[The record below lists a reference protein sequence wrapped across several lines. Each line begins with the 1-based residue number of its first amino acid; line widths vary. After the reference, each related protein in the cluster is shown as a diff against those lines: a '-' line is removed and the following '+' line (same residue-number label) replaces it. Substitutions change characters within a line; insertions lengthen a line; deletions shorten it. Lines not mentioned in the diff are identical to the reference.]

1 MRVAKPCG
9 MMAAMT
15 ADRTTLQWPKLATA
29 IRAAREARGLSQ
41 VALAER
47 AGISEGSVQNLE
59 DPARRPGRI
68 PPSLAKV
75 EPHLGWAEGSG
86 LAILRGNEPTPVPVV
101 HEASASLR
109 AGSDRLRGKLPLRI
123 VDELESDDPLLD
135 SQVIQLPGAKGVRM
149 TVVVHGTPDATPE
162 QIQEALLAWRK
173 AERNLRRL
181 SDDDDEEPQAA
192 NGA

>member
-1 MRVAKPCG
+1 MK
-9 MMAAMT
+9 AMT
-15 ADRTTLQWPKLATA
+15 EDRTKLHWAQLATA

-59 DPARRPGRI
+59 DASRRPGRI

-86 LAILRGNEPTPVPVV
+86 RAILGGGEPTPAPVV
-101 HEASASLR
+101 HDASANLR
-109 AGSDRLRGKLPLRI
+109 GGSDRLRGKLPLRI

-135 SQVIQLPGAKGVRM
+135 SAVIQLPGTKGVRM
-149 TVVVHGTPDATPE
+149 TVVVHGQPDATPE
-162 QIQEALLAWRK
+162 EIQEALIAWRR
-173 AERNLRRL
+173 AESKLHRL
-181 SDDDDEEPQAA
+181 PDNGGDEQQTA